1 MIINIQ
7 FGLDDDITQFMYCWQ
22 TIIRWYRTNI
32 AFLCLELCH
41 MKEEKVKLPAFY
53 TYLASRLLHQTACK
67 KLIVLH

>member
-32 AFLCLELCH
+32 AFLCLEMCH
-41 MKEEKVKLPAFY
+41 IKEEEIKLPAFFILIWPAGFS
-53 TYLASRLLHQTACK
+53 T
-67 KLIVLH
+67 KLPATN